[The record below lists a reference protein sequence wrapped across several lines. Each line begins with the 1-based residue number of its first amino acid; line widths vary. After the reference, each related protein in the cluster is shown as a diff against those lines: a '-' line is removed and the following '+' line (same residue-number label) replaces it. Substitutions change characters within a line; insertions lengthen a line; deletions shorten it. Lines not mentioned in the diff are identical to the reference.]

1 MSGIKVKIGSDTRE
15 ALRGVDDVDDAI
27 AKLGRDIKKSLGED
41 GSKSTKKLANSM
53 VGAHLKANALIGA
66 MKTAGRVIGGVFSTL
81 ATDALGVGAKMES
94 YQTLLT
100 TFLGTEEAAIERLN
114 TLFDIGANTPFQ
126 LDSLIEADTKL
137 EAFGADADKWR
148 TAVMDLAVVMDGD
161 LALAADAVGRALAGG
176 AGAADMLRDR
186 GILSMIQLRTGIKAT
201 EMSARE
207 FEQALFETLTD
218 PEGKIAGG
226 TARMAETFDGLMS
239 NIGDRF
245 FQFKK
250 SIADADLFAS
260 SKAGAAALLVLLDN
274 NQESVD
280 FLAEAIGTRLGG
292 SIENI
297 ALAAALILD
306 TFETVKQA
314 VNGIGGPLGD
324 ALRELDVGVGDFFEG
339 ALNPTGKM
347 LEMVLNLTGATDAA
361 AEAAT
366 SAVNA
371 LGEANADALGDD
383 FVGPVLTSYQ
393 QIQRLFEEMRA
404 ASDKTATSTGKT
416 KDNLQGAAKATDDIV
431 GSPIFSKEQLE
442 GVTAQIERM
451 AGVYK
456 EQADHVAAH
465 NELSD
470 MIGAA
475 LKERII
481 DTEEAV
487 RLDSLLEIIGLSR
500 LQAARD
506 LTAEMEK
513 QRRASELAATEAGVG
528 AVTGAVS
535 SGGMSALSAIPV
547 WGQIITAMLHATQQD
562 ESGKFQQI
570 AQNDQ
575 MRAMSSQ
582 MRMNLGELTKDLA
595 EQLPRH
601 IGDAIQEHPEMMTAF
616 GKAMADAV
624 PELIRGL
631 VFDLPLVFRDMLIA
645 RADEAI
651 SFWIDAFADGW
662 KEGAKNLGRLL
673 VDEVLSI
680 LEAFAPTGE
689 TGGEFTGDGV
699 GAGPNYDPT
708 GSGSSSS
715 SNREDSGRDSE
726 RTSGTAA
733 REVNVVISGDAQQWG
748 WNASVANQDNLRRSQ
763 VEAPYEPTN
772 LAPTSTRP
780 TGGP

>member
-1 MSGIKVKIGSDTRE
+1 VSGIKVKIGSDTRE

-81 ATDALGVGAKMES
+81 ATDAIGVGAKMES

-186 GILSMIQLRTGIKAT
+186 GILSMVQLRTGIKAT

-239 NIGDRF
+239 NLHDRL
-245 FQFKK
+245 FQFQKQ
-250 SIADADLFAS
+250 IADAGSFD
-260 SKAGAAALLVLLDN
+260 AAKLVLADVLDLLGEN
-274 NQESVD
+274 EEATKSWAVAISGGVVDGLLLAYESVGLIAD
-280 FLAEAIGTRLGG
+280 GITEVRGAWAQLNAVFTQGMADATAERLKALKDPDVLATHMSAEARKEMIAEL
-292 SIENI
+292 ENE
-297 ALAAALILD
+297 LAAWQEITREHQISSDILEGTD
-306 TFETVKQA
+306 SLYKEIQA
-314 VNGIGGPLGD
+314 RTAQIRKDLDAMGG
-324 ALRELDVGVGDFFEG
+324 ASER
-339 ALNPTGKM
+339 T
-347 LEMVLNLTGATDAA
+347 
-361 AEAAT
+361 EAAT
-366 SAVNA
+366 
-371 LGEANADALGDD
+371 
-383 FVGPVLTSYQ
+383 
-393 QIQRLFEEMRA
+393 
-404 ASDKTATSTGKT
+404 KKT
-416 KDNLQGAAKATDDIV
+416 KENLDDV
-431 GSPIFSKEQLE
+431 AGSPIFSKEQLQA
-442 GVTAQIERM
+442 VTAEIEKM
-451 AGVYK
+451 AGVFD
-456 EQADHVAAH
+456 EEAAH
-465 NELSD
+465 IAEMNRLTD
-470 MIGAA
+470 MITAA
-475 LKERII
+475 WAEGVITKE
-481 DTEEAV
+481 ESV

-601 IGDAIQEHPEMMTAF
+601 IGEAIQEHPEMMTAF